1 MRVLGQFRFISKA
14 VGEAATTAARHTP
27 CTEDSRPTP
36 PASPTA
42 RAASASVDPVVNR
55 SSTRITLPSRRSPC
69 RWSSCR
75 WSSCRRS
82 SCRRSR
88 PPPAVSSSAPARFAR
103 RCRAPRP
110 DWSATARRCLS
121 SGRTWA
127 GRPARRRSR
136 AAAAAILRTGSWPRA
151 AVEERAEGT
160 GTSSRGPASPGRPA
174 PARTQP
180 ARARPSAPASPSAP
194 RSLWA
199 SRTARTAFS
208 YGADAYTAGSPGGRG
223 EGRTRRA
230 GAPCNA
236 APQAVHS
243 SVRGLPQPAQATGR
257 SRPDSSCH
265 ARHAFRMTPQCRD
278 RRNRTTPVDNPLG
291 TTSGVRWSTGRPPD
305 QPG

>member
-1 MRVLGQFRFISKA
+1 MP
-14 VGEAATTAARHTP
+14 E
-27 CTEDSRPTP
+27 E
-36 PASPTA
+36 SP
-42 RAASASVDPVVNR
+42 
-55 SSTRITLPSRRSPC
+55 SPC
-69 RWSSCR
+69 RELQ
-75 WSSCRRS
+75 RS
-82 SCRRSR
+82 GQIR
-88 PPPAVSSSAPARFAR
+88 PPLPRPETRLIGD
-103 RCRAPRP
+103 RAPLP
-110 DWSATARRCLS
+110 QQ
-121 SGRTWA
+121 GKHQA

-208 YGADAYTAGSPGGRG
+208 YGAAAYTAGSPGGRG

-236 APQAVHS
+236 ASQAVHS
-243 SVRGLPQPAQATGR
+243 SVRGMPQPAQATGR

-265 ARHAFRMTPQCRD
+265 ACHGSRMPPHCRD
-278 RRNRTTPVDNPLG
+278 RRNRTTPVENPLENRRCPVQDRP
-291 TTSGVRWSTGRPPD
+291 TVSRGRPTTCPV
-305 QPG
+305 